1 MPIKPKPFTL
11 VCEDCNWKKTIAPRS
26 DALRP
31 SEWFMVCPRCGSTDL
46 KMRAAGGLEAAVAEF
61 LVRRGAS

>member
-11 VCEDCNWKKTIAPRS
+11 VCEDCKWKKTIVPRS

-31 SEWFMVCPRCGSTDL
+31 GEWLIVCPRCGGTAL
-46 KMRAAGGLEAAVAEF
+46 KMRAAGWFEAAAAE
-61 LVRRGAS
+61 LARRGL

>member
-1 MPIKPKPFTL
+1 MPITPKPFTL

-31 SEWFMVCPRCGSTDL
+31 GEWFVVCPRCGSTAL
-46 KMRAAGGLEAAVAEF
+46 RVRAAGWLEAAAADF
-61 LVRRGAS
+61 LVRRRF